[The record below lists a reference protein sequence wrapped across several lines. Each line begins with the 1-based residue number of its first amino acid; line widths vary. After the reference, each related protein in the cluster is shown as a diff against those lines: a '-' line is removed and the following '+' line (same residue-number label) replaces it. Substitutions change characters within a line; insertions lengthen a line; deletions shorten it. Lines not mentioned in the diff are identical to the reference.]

1 MDIWTEW
8 CDIGGQEGKRWMEW
22 KNWNPREGKIANEDL
37 ITGKLEQEITMSSI
51 SAWQLVW
58 IGHIYSAC
66 IWKETTSKLSESG

>member
-1 MDIWTEW
+1 
-8 CDIGGQEGKRWMEW
+8 MEW

-37 ITGKLEQEITMSSI
+37 ITGKLEQEITVSSI

-66 IWKETTSKLSESG
+66 I